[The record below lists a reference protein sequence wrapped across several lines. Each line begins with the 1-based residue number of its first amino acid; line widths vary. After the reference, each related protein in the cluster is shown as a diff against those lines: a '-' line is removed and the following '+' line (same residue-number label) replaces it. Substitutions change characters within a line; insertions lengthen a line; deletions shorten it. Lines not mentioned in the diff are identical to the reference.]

1 MSDRVTIYEVSP
13 RDGLQNE
20 ARPIPTPRKIAL
32 VDLLTDCG
40 FTHIE
45 VASFVSPKW
54 VPQMADG
61 AQVLAGIARKPGVT
75 YAALTP
81 NLKGYAAARA
91 AGASEVAIFAAA
103 SETFSQR
110 NINCSIAESLARFA
124 PVAEAAQADG
134 IPLRGY
140 VSCVTDCPFEGA
152 IAPQSVARVVELL
165 FGLGCREVSLG
176 ETIGHGTPELVARM
190 LQSVLDIALPDRLAG
205 HFHDTRGRAL
215 DNVCVALDYGIRV
228 IDSACGGL
236 GGCPYAPGAQGNVAT
251 EKVVARLEDLGFET
265 GLDRRQLARAAA
277 FARGSEV
284 GGLSGASAEIHRRR
298 LRQSDP
304 RFEPEVELC

>member
-20 ARPIPTPRKIAL
+20 KRPIPTPRKIAL
-32 VDLLTDCG
+32 VDMLSGCG
-40 FTHIE
+40 FSHVE

-61 AQVLAGIARKPGVT
+61 ARVLAGIARRPGVT
-75 YAALTP
+75 YGALTP
-81 NLKGYAAARA
+81 NLKGYAAAQA
-91 AGASEVAIFAAA
+91 AGASEAAIFAAA

-134 IPLRGY
+134 TPLRGY

-152 IAPQSVARVVELL
+152 IAPQTVARVVESL

-176 ETIGHGTPELVARM
+176 DTIGHGTPDSVARM
-190 LQSVLDIALPDRLAG
+190 LQAVLDVAAPDRLAG

-215 DNVCVALDYGIRV
+215 DNVEVALDYGLRV
-228 IDSACGGL
+228 FDASCGGL
-236 GGCPYAPGAQGNVAT
+236 GGCPYAPGAKGNVAS
-251 EKVVARLEDLGFET
+251 ERVVARLEELGYPT
-265 GLDRRQLARAAA
+265 GIDRARLTEAAA
-277 FARGSEV
+277 FARG
-284 GGLSGASAEIHRRR
+284 LTSAA
-298 LRQSDP
+298 
-304 RFEPEVELC
+304 